1 MSFLTAARRLF
12 RRDQVPTAPKGTGA
26 PAVRNSAS
34 YEAGSTGT
42 RRVLGWPTFSTRAND
57 ALLSNLTTLRDRSR
71 AAVRNDGYGKGAINR
86 LVSNLIGTGIR
97 PIAQADD
104 PEFRRRLQA
113 LWERWTDES
122 DADGLLDFYGQQAQA
137 ARTWLTGGESF
148 TRLRPRLLTDGLS
161 VPLQIQILEPEL
173 CPHDYTHWSQRIR
186 AGIEFDGIGRRVAYH
201 FHPCRPEHDD
211 YDASRYVRLPADLV
225 VHLYNPLRPGQ
236 LRGEPQLAQALVTLH
251 ETHKFADAALLRQQ
265 LANLLTGFVRKPAT
279 LSEPDEVDPLTGLAR
294 KTIGGKPFAA
304 LEPGTMQE
312 LEPGEELE
320 WSDPPEAPGYGEFMR
335 AQLRHIAT
343 AADVPYELLTGDLS
357 DVNDRS
363 VRVLLHEFRRAIQ
376 AWQHQIIV
384 FQFCRRV
391 WRAWMDRV
399 FLSQALPIPMD
410 YLTDPEPY
418 ARVLWQPQGWPYINP
433 LQDVQANKEAVRSGF
448 RSRTAVVSEQGDDAE
463 VIDAQQAADNERA
476 DALKLAYDS
485 DGRRAAKASAAPAPE
500 PEPEPEP
507 GREPAPAE

>member
-1 MSFLTAARRLF
+1 MSLLTSARRLAQVF
-12 RRDQVPTAPKGTGA
+12 RGAGA
-26 PAVRNSAS
+26 PGVRNSSS

-42 RRVLGWPTFSTRAND
+42 RRVAGWPTVATRAND
-57 ALLSNLTTLRDRSR
+57 ALLSNLATLRDRSR
-71 AAVRNDGYGKGAINR
+71 AAVRNDGYAKGAVNR

-97 PIAQADD
+97 PISQADD
-104 PEFRRRLQA
+104 PEFRRALQA

-122 DADGLLDFYGQQAQA
+122 DADGLLDFYGQQGQA

-148 TRLRPRLLTDGLS
+148 ARLRPRLLSDGLT

-186 AGIEFDGIGRRVAYH
+186 AGIQFDAIGRRTAYY
-201 FHPCRPEHDD
+201 FHPCRPEQDD
-211 YDASRYVRLPADLV
+211 FDASRHVAVPADLV
-225 VHLYNPLRPGQ
+225 IHLYNPLRPGQ
-236 LRGEPQLAQALVTLH
+236 LRGEPQLAQALVALH
-251 ETHKFADAALLRQQ
+251 ESHKFSDAALLRQQ
-265 LANLLTGFVRKPAT
+265 LANMLTGFVKRPPAVG
-279 LSEPDEVDPLTGLAR
+279 DVGEVNPLTGLPAT
-294 KTIGGKPFAA
+294 TIGGKPFAQ

-312 LEPGEELE
+312 LDPGEEVE
-320 WSDPPEAPGYGEFMR
+320 WSDPPEAPGYGEFIK

-357 DVNDRS
+357 SVNDRS

-376 AWQHQIIV
+376 AWQHQIVV

-448 RSRTAVVSEQGDDAE
+448 KSRTAVVSEQGDDAE

-485 DGRRAAKASAAPAPE
+485 DGRRAAKASALAPPD
-500 PEPEPEP
+500 PDPDPP
-507 GREPAPAE
+507 REPAPAPAE